1 MIGSKFHPVREN
13 LRPWDE
19 VLAEQA
25 ETEKYRVADRRHLG
39 LGLHRLHVLNCY
51 PFTRDVIYGKARPT
65 AVQPKS
71 FDDTYQIDPD
81 EPKKP
86 EVGIHRCSKI

>member
-1 MIGSKFHPVREN
+1 MVYSKFHPVREN
-13 LRPWDE
+13 LRSWDE
-19 VLAEQA
+19 ILAEEA
-25 ETEKYRVADRRHLG
+25 ETEKYRVADRRHHG

-51 PFTRDVIYGKARPT
+51 PFTRDLIYGKAMPT

-71 FDDTYQIDPD
+71 FDDTYLIDPD

-86 EVGIHRCSKI
+86 EVSFQK